1 MQHNLTEI
9 VFILDRSGSMGG
21 LESDTIGGYNNFLT
35 KQKRVQGEARMTTV
49 LFDHKVE
56 VLHDRVNIND
66 VKLLTNEDYF
76 VRGTTALY
84 DAVGE
89 TINYIG
95 DELRKTK
102 ESLRPGKV
110 IIVIITDGLENA
122 SCKFSHYN
130 IKEMINHQQTKY
142 SWEFLFL
149 GANFDAETFAESIA
163 ISRDQAA
170 RYDHSGEG
178 VYANYLILD
187 ELMTEHRENNDKI
200 NYTDW
205 KKKIKKLNKQ

>member
-1 MQHNLTEI
+1 MQQNLTEI

-66 VKLLTNEDYF
+66 VKLLTKEDYF

-95 DELRKTK
+95 EELRKT
-102 ESLRPGKV
+102 EENLRPSKV
-110 IIVIITDGLENA
+110 IVVIYYRRTGKRIT
-122 SCKFSHYN
+122 KV
-130 IKEMINHQQTKY
+130 
-142 SWEFLFL
+142 
-149 GANFDAETFAESIA
+149 FALP
-163 ISRDQAA
+163 
-170 RYDHSGEG
+170 Y
-178 VYANYLILD
+178 
-187 ELMTEHRENNDKI
+187 
-200 NYTDW
+200 
-205 KKKIKKLNKQ
+205 